1 MTLKETSRVIAYI
14 QTAFPSAWKDV
25 DQDNVMRVWADMF
38 ADDDMHSV
46 MMAVKA
52 FVASDSTGF
61 PPAIGQIK
69 SRMARQRML
78 GEPTEQDAW
87 NHIRKAISNSGYHA
101 AEEFDIRTCHSR

>member
-1 MTLKETSRVIAYI
+1 MRLMSETSWRRNMTLKETSRVIAYI

-52 FVASDSTGF
+52 
-61 PPAIGQIK
+61 
-69 SRMARQRML
+69 L
-78 GEPTEQDAW
+78 
-87 NHIRKAISNSGYHA
+87 
-101 AEEFDIRTCHSR
+101 